1 MITMSFIENETKV
14 EKFKGLTQKL
24 DIKKAN
30 NPILKM
36 GRKSK

>member
-14 EKFKGLTQKL
+14 EKFEGSTQKL

-36 GRKSK
+36 GRKYK